1 MAGNGWC
8 CAGYSEAQIA
18 QNLTVGLGRLLA
30 VIGDTEEGRKLQ
42 QDHYKAPARWLHWT
56 VAALVLAMIPVGAL
70 MVQEGLGRSL
80 QNSLFIFHKNTG
92 VIVGL
97 LVTARLLYRWRNP
110 PPKLP
115 QGLPLWQRRVA
126 FWTHAF
132 LYTLIVIM
140 PISGYVRVR
149 SGGFPIE
156 LLDAMGIGTLL
167 PKSDAVANA
176 AKSLH
181 YAGAWALVILVAMHI
196 GAALQHALIK
206 RDGVF
211 ERMWPRK
218 D

>member
-30 VIGDTEEGRKLQ
+30 VIGDTEEGMKLQ

-80 QNSLFIFHKNTG
+80 QSSLFIFHKNTG

>member
-30 VIGDTEEGRKLQ
+30 VIGDTEEGMKLQ

>member
-30 VIGDTEEGRKLQ
+30 VVGDTEEGMKLQ

>member
-1 MAGNGWC
+1 M
-8 CAGYSEAQIA
+8 
-18 QNLTVGLGRLLA
+18 
-30 VIGDTEEGRKLQ
+30 KLQ

-181 YAGAWALVILVAMHI
+181 YAGAWALVILVAMHV